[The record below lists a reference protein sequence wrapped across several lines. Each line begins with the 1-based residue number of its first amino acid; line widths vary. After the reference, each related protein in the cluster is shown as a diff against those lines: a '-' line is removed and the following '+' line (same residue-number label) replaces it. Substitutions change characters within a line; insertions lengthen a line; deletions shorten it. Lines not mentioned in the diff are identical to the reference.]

1 MCGILCVLQVDNVSE
16 TLRRKVCRLQKILK
30 HRGPDWSGIHTF
42 SHAILAHERLGIVD
56 PTSGDQPILGVG
68 GTVAV
73 SANGEIYNH
82 QSLRRSYAYDYKTGS
97 DCEPLIPLYLKNKA
111 DPGEWVSYL
120 DGQYAFTLYDSQ
132 ANYFIIAR
140 DPIGICPL
148 YYGYGENGELWVS
161 SELKAI
167 RNECQTFQQFPPGH
181 YLDPHAKAPVPFF
194 SAGWYTHP
202 QVPKLGL
209 NLARIRDTLTAA
221 VGKRLM
227 TDVPWGVLLSGGLDS
242 SLVASIATRL
252 LKDKTRV
259 YDKMHTFSVGLKGS
273 PDLRAAQDVA
283 KFIGSIHHEFTFT
296 VQNGLDVLRDVIYYL
311 ETYDVTTV
319 RAATP
324 MFLMAR
330 KIKAC
335 GIKMVLSGEGADEV
349 MAGYL
354 YFHKAPSPEEL
365 FHETVRKLK
374 DLMYFDC
381 LRANKSMM
389 AWGVEARV
397 PFLDR
402 DWLDLAMELDPV
414 HKMSGTHPERPK
426 MEKWVLREAFSD
438 PKNPYLPDS
447 VLWRQKEQFSDGVGY
462 NWIGSLK
469 AHADKEV
476 TDRQLA
482 NARHKFPYNT
492 PKTKEAYYIRN
503 IFEEFYPESPA
514 VRSVPSPGGKS
525 SSGTASV
532 ACSTAAAIAW
542 DQSFMDMAKQ
552 TNGEC
557 SGRAVIGVHNCS
569 IETHTTPRV

>member
-1 MCGILCVLQVDNVSE
+1 MCGILCVFTQDKASE
-16 TLRRKVCRLQKILK
+16 TLRRKICRLQKLLK
-30 HRGPDWSGIHTF
+30 HRGPDWSGIHTY

-56 PTSGDQPILGVG
+56 PTSGDQPIVGVNG
-68 GTVAV
+68 QVAV

-82 QSLRRSYAYDYKTGS
+82 QWLRKQYTYDYQSGS
-97 DCEPLIPLYLKNKA
+97 DCEPLIPLYLANKTKPA
-111 DPGEWVSYL
+111 DWVRCL
-120 DGQYAFTLYDSQ
+120 DGQFAFTLYD
-132 ANYFIIAR
+132 ANDNYFIIAR
-140 DPIGICPL
+140 DPMGICPL
-148 YYGYGENGELWVS
+148 YYGYGENGELWVC

-167 RNECQTFQQFPPGH
+167 RDQCQTFQQFPPGH
-181 YLDPHAKAPVPFF
+181 YLDTTVKTPTRYF
-194 SAGWYTHP
+194 SAQWYTTP
-202 QVPKLGL
+202 TVPCKKLD
-209 NLARIRDTLTAA
+209 LALIRNTLTTA
-221 VGKRLM
+221 VDKRLM

-252 LKDKTRV
+252 LKEKSASNATIM
-259 YDKMHTFSVGLKGS
+259 YDKIHSFSVGLKGS
-273 PDLRAAQDVA
+273 PDLAAARKVA

-311 ETYDVTTV
+311 ETYDVTTI

-354 YFHKAPSPEEL
+354 YFHKAPSGEEL

-381 LRANKSMM
+381 LRANKAMM

-402 DWLDLAMELDPV
+402 QWLDLAMELDPT
-414 HKMSGTHPERPK
+414 HKLSGTHPDRPK
-426 MEKWVLREAFSD
+426 IEKWTLREAFDD
-438 PKNPYLPDS
+438 PENPYLPDS

-469 AHADKEV
+469 AHAEKEV
-476 TDRQLA
+476 GDRQLKSA
-482 NARHKFPYNT
+482 KHRFPYNT
-492 PKTKEAYYIRN
+492 PKTKEAYYIRS
-503 IFEEFYPESPA
+503 IFEEFYPESA
-514 VRSVPSPGGKS
+514 AIKTVPSPGGKS

-542 DQSFMDMAKQ
+542 DESFMKMANK

-557 SGRAVIGVHNCS
+557 SGRAVIGVHNDC
-569 IETHTTPRV
+569 I